1 MVWLSLAFTLLV
13 VCAPDTNLDRF
24 ICRLAAVNNMP
35 DTVKYVDFVE
45 EGKKLV
51 TLLKEQGAE
60 LIICLSHMRKPND
73 MKYV

>member
-1 MVWLSLAFTLLV
+1 MVSPSLSFTLLF
-13 VCAPDTNLDRF
+13 VCVPETNLDRF
-24 ICRLAAVNNMP
+24 CRLAAVNNMP